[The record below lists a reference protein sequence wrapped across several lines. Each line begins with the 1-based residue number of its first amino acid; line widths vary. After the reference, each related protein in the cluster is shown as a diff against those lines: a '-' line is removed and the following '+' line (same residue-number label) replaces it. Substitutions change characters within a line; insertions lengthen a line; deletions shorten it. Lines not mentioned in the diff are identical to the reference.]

1 MTKRKGKIS
10 NKQDDSLALLEAS
23 VAQPRGIKDN
33 AVPAAIFLIFIVG
46 GSTAVWFCS
55 QQQQTID
62 SLSETVNAMQ
72 LRVTKFQ
79 QQLGFGNAQI
89 TNVAVFEDRLQALE
103 DAYMKDEKNAEI
115 ALAASEKIQSTDL
128 HSQVWS
134 LQSEMNAKL
143 TELQQ
148 TTVST
153 ATLNGVIKNK
163 TEELEKLKQRLNSV
177 LSANSEVAVGISG
190 LTDTV
195 FVTTSRLNEQMS
207 AVEGLASLLE
217 QQRTELTSLR
227 ESFADNQKT
236 LERNRQEVIDIK
248 DLLEMEQAR
257 SSQALE
263 DQLMSVRR
271 SLEDHQ
277 KSTHSLHSHLA
288 AQIEIIQIQML
299 SQSLQPASTEE
310 VIDVKEQHVAAEVEE
325 VTIKGEEFME
335 EDNRSVIEEE
345 DIEGD
350 VVEDHVTIEKE
361 EPAEDVQVLEEAVE
375 EQAEEDESPEVH
387 VEEEVVAEEN
397 DRADEVQFIEDDEEK
412 QGLTEQEAIPE
423 EFEVKED
430 VVEDLVVSE
439 EKEIVNE
446 HEDDIPEDVQVKDG
460 DVDEEQGEN
469 EEDEA
474 PEEVQV
480 HREEAEEETEEA
492 VAKDLTVEEVE
503 SKISEDAAP
512 TDHSDDQLV
521 EDIKEEESQQKAL
534 EETGEQLDSEVEEP
548 AVEFVE
554 ELNEQDFIQ

>member
-1 MTKRKGKIS
+1 MTKRKGKSS
-10 NKQDDSLALLEAS
+10 NKQDDSLSLLEPS
-23 VAQPRGIKDN
+23 VAQARGIKEN
-33 AVPAAIFLIFIVG
+33 AVPAAIFFIFILG

-79 QQLGFGNAQI
+79 QQLGYGNAQI

-103 DAYMKDEKNAEI
+103 DAYMQDEKKQEI
-115 ALAASEKIQSTDL
+115 ALAASEKIKSTDL

-195 FVTTSRLNEQMS
+195 FVTTSRLDEQMS

-217 QQRTELTSLR
+217 QQRTELASLR

-248 DLLEMEQAR
+248 DLLEVEQAR

-288 AQIEIIQIQML
+288 AQIEIVQSQML
-299 SQSLQPASTEE
+299 SQSQQPAYTEE
-310 VIDVKEQHVAAEVEE
+310 VIDVKEQRAATEVE
-325 VTIKGEEFME
+325 VTIEGEEFIE

-345 DIEGD
+345 DNAGD
-350 VVEDHVTIEKE
+350 VVEDHVTMEKE

-375 EQAEEDESPEVH
+375 EQAEEDETPEVQ
-387 VEEEVVAEEN
+387 VEEEDVAEEN
-397 DRADEVQFIEDDEEK
+397 DRADEVQLIEDDVEK
-412 QGLTEQEAIPE
+412 QGATEQEAISE
-423 EFEVKED
+423 EVEVKED

-439 EKEIVNE
+439 DEEIVND
-446 HEDDIPEDVQVKDG
+446 HEDVIPEDVQVKDG
-460 DVDEEQGEN
+460 DVAEEQGEN
-469 EEDEA
+469 DEDEA
-474 PEEVQV
+474 PEEVHV
-480 HREEAEEETEEA
+480 HREEAEEQTEEP
-492 VAKDLTVEEVE
+492 VAKDSTVEEEE

-512 TDHSDDQLV
+512 THHSEDQLV
-521 EDIKEEESQQKAL
+521 EDIKQEESQQKSL
-534 EETGEQLDSEVEEP
+534 EETGEQLDSEEDEP

-554 ELNEQDFIQ
+554 ELIEQDFIQ